1 MMVLLSNWADLDI
14 YFKFMLGNSTEN
26 AIYIIYAIYS
36 DVTIILDL
44 KNKYFLSPYLS
55 EIN

>member
-1 MMVLLSNWADLDI
+1 MMVVVSNWADLDI
-14 YFKFMLGNSTEN
+14 YFKFLLGNSTEN

-55 EIN
+55 QMN